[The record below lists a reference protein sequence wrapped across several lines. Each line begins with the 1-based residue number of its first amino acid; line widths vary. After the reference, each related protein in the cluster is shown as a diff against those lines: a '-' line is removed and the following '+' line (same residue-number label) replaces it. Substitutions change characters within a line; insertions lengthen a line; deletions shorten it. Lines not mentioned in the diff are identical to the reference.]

1 MCAFA
6 LQLKHDRRDIYR
18 AGLLYICP
26 DSLRPCPDARG
37 SSRVIAWA
45 GGLLGS
51 GNTEG
56 IPARLMMVDGFSIE
70 GILVGTDGAIL
81 LIETGLGR

>member
-1 MCAFA
+1 
-6 LQLKHDRRDIYR
+6 
-18 AGLLYICP
+18 
-26 DSLRPCPDARG
+26 
-37 SSRVIAWA
+37 
-45 GGLLGS
+45 LGS